1 VARVIAAVI
10 NAPALSSKSSST
22 RMVRRLRDP
31 RRRAGLPLWP
41 GWNGMSGLLCRW
53 VSGPHQT
60 ARGRRSDAPPGRRV
74 GREGDLERPSVE
86 STPAGRVSGK
96 IQAIC
101 NGKCVPITMQALVMA
116 REKRA
121 TQEQWEAM
129 KKQCEEQW
137 KQSDI
142 RARAH
147 VRL

>member
-1 VARVIAAVI
+1 MQARSAVGGAGDRRRHQCAGTVVQELLDEDGAPVARSAPASRRIAA
-10 NAPALSSKSSST
+10 L
-22 RMVRRLRDP
+22 
-31 RRRAGLPLWP
+31 AGLEGHVWSPVP
-41 GWNGMSGLLCRW
+41 VGVGS
-53 VSGPHQT
+53 HQT

-129 KKQCEEQW
+129 KKQCEEQ
-137 KQSDI
+137 
-142 RARAH
+142 
-147 VRL
+147 